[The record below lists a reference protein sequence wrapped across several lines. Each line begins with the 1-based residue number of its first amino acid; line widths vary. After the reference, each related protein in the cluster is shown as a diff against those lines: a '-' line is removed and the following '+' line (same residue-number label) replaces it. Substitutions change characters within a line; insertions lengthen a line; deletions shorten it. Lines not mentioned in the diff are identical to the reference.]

1 MAKTV
6 LLTSF
11 ATWKPQQISNS
22 ADDLLLEIGRT
33 RTLPPSIHLFRQ
45 LPVNVPVAQELAIAK
60 MQQLQPQTILCCGMA
75 ESRTKLSLEL
85 RAVVGTHKLYTSI
98 NVKDLAAGLT
108 ATEISEDAGRFV
120 CNGLYYAI
128 LNYLQNRSLD
138 AACMFVHVPLLS
150 SCNRGQIIAD
160 FYQILERVLTT

>member
-1 MAKTV
+1 M
-6 LLTSF
+6 
-11 ATWKPQQISNS
+11 
-22 ADDLLLEIGRT
+22 
-33 RTLPPSIHLFRQ
+33 
-45 LPVNVPVAQELAIAK
+45 PVAQELAIAK